1 MPILGIVASSNYQRV
16 APDTGAMFPLGMVQV
31 GSGGAA
37 NITFSSIPSTYKH
50 LQIRCLARTT
60 YASGTD
66 GDYLKMQ
73 FNSDTGSNYATHQIS
88 GDGSSASAAAFTSQ
102 TAMYPA
108 RAGATGLSA
117 NIFGDLII
125 DVLDYSLTTKYKTMR
140 NLGGYD
146 ANGSGIIRL
155 VSGLWMNTNAV
166 TSIKIEAGSG
176 TGLEQYSSFA
186 LYGIKGA

>member
-1 MPILGIVASSNYQRV
+1 MLNIIAGSLSVGVTPSTNSYESIATVA
-16 APDTGAMFPLGMVQV
+16 V
-31 GSGGAA
+31 GSGGSSSV
-37 NITFSSIPSTYKH
+37 NFTSIPSTYTH

-60 YASGTD
+60 HPSGTD

-88 GDGSSASAAAFTSQ
+88 GDGSSVSAAAFTSQ

-146 ANGSGIIRL
+146 ANGSGMIRF

-176 TGLEQYSSFA
+176 SGLEQYSSFA
-186 LYGIKGA
+186 LYGIKGV